1 MRVLLIGAELEEN
14 LALRYLWAALARVGH
29 VVAATAFA
37 CENDAEAVLAD
48 VSRQRPDLVG
58 LSITFQRRAHE
69 FGHLAEALRRG
80 GYTGHITCGGHFATL
95 AHRAL
100 LDRYPA
106 IDSVVLHEGEETLP
120 ELCAAIEAGG
130 GARLAKIRGLVFRST
145 DGGFGVTP
153 PRPLCPDLDS
163 LPFPMRPGEAP
174 RHLGIPTAFLV
185 GSRGCYGHCTFCSIH
200 AFIDEAGGP
209 RYRVRSVQNLADEI
223 ERLRRERDVRL
234 LIFHD
239 DDFFTRDRAR
249 DLRRVS
255 ALRDELHRRDLT
267 DLALVV
273 KARPDDVDPEV
284 FRVLREIGLLRVYL
298 GIESGSTQ
306 GLRTLGRGVNLAQN
320 RRALAQLL
328 SSGVYACFN
337 LLLFDPDS
345 TMASLRESLA
355 LMRDGAHVP
364 MNFCRTEIYVGTPLM
379 RRLQREGRLIGDE
392 FGWDYHISD
401 PRAEIAFR
409 VFARA
414 FYDRNFRANGL
425 MNSNLGLGYH
435 LHLLRHFYPHAV
447 TPALVARAEATITRV
462 NLDSVAWLERVFA
475 YADSSAD
482 ADDRRVQDH
491 AEHLAEE
498 VADATQALE
507 REVDAATRAIIAAA
521 GAPQR
526 RSSSKW
532 RNLAVGALALPLA
545 ACGPKRLAV
554 MPLDPPPPPHDQ
566 SSEPRDGSSSEPVT
580 MPPDPAPPPPDSAMI
595 PTDPP
600 PPPHNGRRPE
610 MISADLA
617 SGPSAP
623 HGKKKRRPNPPL
635 PPPEHK

>member
-1 MRVLLIGAELEEN
+1 
-14 LALRYLWAALARVGH
+14 
-29 VVAATAFA
+29 
-37 CENDAEAVLAD
+37 
-48 VSRQRPDLVG
+48 
-58 LSITFQRRAHE
+58 
-69 FGHLAEALRRG
+69 
-80 GYTGHITCGGHFATL
+80 
-95 AHRAL
+95 
-100 LDRYPA
+100 
-106 IDSVVLHEGEETLP
+106 
-120 ELCAAIEAGG
+120 
-130 GARLAKIRGLVFRST
+130 
-145 DGGFGVTP
+145 
-153 PRPLCPDLDS
+153 
-163 LPFPMRPGEAP
+163 
-174 RHLGIPTAFLV
+174 
-185 GSRGCYGHCTFCSIH
+185 
-200 AFIDEAGGP
+200 
-209 RYRVRSVQNLADEI
+209 
-223 ERLRRERDVRL
+223 
-234 LIFHD
+234 
-239 DDFFTRDRAR
+239 
-249 DLRRVS
+249 
-255 ALRDELHRRDLT
+255 
-267 DLALVV
+267 
-273 KARPDDVDPEV
+273 
-284 FRVLREIGLLRVYL
+284 
-298 GIESGSTQ
+298 
-306 GLRTLGRGVNLAQN
+306 VNLAQN